1 MQNIIIIKNVIRLVM
16 LSEKNLLI
24 WILET
29 EDIEINFKQKAL
41 EAMNVDN
48 VFSLKDYVKK
58 YNISMNVDIAK
69 STEENKEKL
78 FYLLNEEF
86 FKIRDQR
93 YV

>member
-29 EDIEINFKQKAL
+29 EDIDMNFKQKAL

-58 YNISMNVDIAK
+58 YNINMNVDIAK

-86 FKIRDQR
+86 FKLRNQR

>member
-1 MQNIIIIKNVIRLVM
+1 M

-58 YNISMNVDIAK
+58 YNINMDVDIVK

-86 FKIRDQR
+86 FKLRNQR

>member
-1 MQNIIIIKNVIRLVM
+1 
-16 LSEKNLLI
+16 
-24 WILET
+24 
-29 EDIEINFKQKAL
+29 
-41 EAMNVDN
+41 
-48 VFSLKDYVKK
+48 
-58 YNISMNVDIAK
+58 MNVDIAK

>member
-1 MQNIIIIKNVIRLVM
+1 M

>member
-1 MQNIIIIKNVIRLVM
+1 M

-58 YNISMNVDIAK
+58 YNINMNVDIAK

-86 FKIRDQR
+86 FKLRNQR